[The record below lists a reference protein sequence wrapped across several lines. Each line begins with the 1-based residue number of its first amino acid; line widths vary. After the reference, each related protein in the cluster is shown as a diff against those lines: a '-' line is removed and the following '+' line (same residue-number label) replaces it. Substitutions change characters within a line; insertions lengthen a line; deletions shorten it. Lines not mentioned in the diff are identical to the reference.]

1 MYTARQIIKEGDK
14 MNENIAHC
22 KHIAKTIEAIVD
34 GELYRCPECGELIRA
49 WEESEDEDGYTVYNT
64 ECGCKANDE
73 PEPETMLDYFSD
85 AFDIEYHIGSD
96 RNFRSVRLMVACGGP
111 NIYVDTC
118 AKEVQLYWWTDRATY
133 PISTEAAD
141 AINEDFEML
150 YNC

>member
-1 MYTARQIIKEGDK
+1 MDNR
-14 MNENIAHC
+14 AHC
-22 KHIAKTIEAIVD
+22 KSIADALEAIVD
-34 GELYRCPECGELIRA
+34 GKLYRCPECGELIRT
-49 WEESEDEDGYTVYNT
+49 WKERDGEDGYPVYET
-64 ECGCKANDE
+64 ECSCKASSE

-85 AFDIEYHIGSD
+85 AFDIEYRIGSD
-96 RNFRSVRLMVACGGP
+96 RNFRSVCLLVACGGP

-118 AKEVQLYWWTDRATY
+118 AKEVQLYWWSDRASY